1 MCFWVVVSKI
11 DVAAHK
17 MYTPQRRG
25 PQSLRALAREKRK
38 VATYPPLPTQAEG
51 DKVEPPSMTPE
62 EAIHAKA
69 LEVISGGGGEGMPPD
84 GDICRHF
91 QSEGSLDVPSLEQK
105 DRAALQARIS
115 ALESE
120 VSVFSLFFAFKKC

>member
-1 MCFWVVVSKI
+1 VSKI

-25 PQSLRALAREKRK
+25 PQSLRALAREKGK
-38 VATYPPLPTQAEG
+38 VVTYPPLPTQAEE
-51 DKVEPPSMTPE
+51 DKVEPPPMTPE

-69 LEVISGGGGEGMPPD
+69 LEVISGGGGGEGMPPD
-84 GDICRHF
+84 GDIWRHF

>member
-1 MCFWVVVSKI
+1 
-11 DVAAHK
+11 

-25 PQSLRALAREKRK
+25 PQSLRALAREKGK
-38 VATYPPLPTQAEG
+38 VVTYPPLPTQAEE
-51 DKVEPPSMTPE
+51 DKLEPPPMTPE

-84 GDICRHF
+84 GDISRHI

-115 ALESE
+115 GLESE